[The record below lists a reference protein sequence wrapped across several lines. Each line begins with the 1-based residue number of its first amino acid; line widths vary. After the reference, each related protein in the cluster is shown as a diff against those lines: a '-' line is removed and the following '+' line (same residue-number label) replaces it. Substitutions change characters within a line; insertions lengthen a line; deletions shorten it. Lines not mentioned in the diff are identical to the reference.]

1 MSWRMREQR
10 IHEAVEEALWWLAT
24 SEADVTM
31 SGLAASRLF
40 DITGKVA
47 VVTGGGRGIG
57 LMIASALVAVRMC
70 ECAACASCPAGL
82 FSCVPWL

>member
-1 MSWRMREQR
+1 MLLYMHCRVHYRYGF
-10 IHEAVEEALWWLAT
+10 VPPVVWWSTRLHNT
-24 SEADVTM
+24 ADVTM

-57 LMIASALVAVRMC
+57 LMIAGALVAVRRH
-70 ECAACASCPAGL
+70 ERVA
-82 FSCVPWL
+82 